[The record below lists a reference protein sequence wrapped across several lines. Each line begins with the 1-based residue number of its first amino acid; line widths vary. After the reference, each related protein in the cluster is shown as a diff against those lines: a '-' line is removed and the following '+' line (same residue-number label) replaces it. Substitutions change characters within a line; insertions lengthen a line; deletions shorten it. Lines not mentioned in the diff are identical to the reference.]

1 MHAYHTCEQTHTL
14 DCFAELYSNKLE
26 KLDNYILPNQLHLY
40 TNLRPI
46 SAGKIHWN
54 YSRNYSTKSIRPWC
68 FDRGLFLSIFYGYIN
83 SNCRNYF
90 SALRIN

>member
-46 SAGKIHWN
+46 SAGKIH
-54 YSRNYSTKSIRPWC
+54 
-68 FDRGLFLSIFYGYIN
+68 
-83 SNCRNYF
+83 
-90 SALRIN
+90 